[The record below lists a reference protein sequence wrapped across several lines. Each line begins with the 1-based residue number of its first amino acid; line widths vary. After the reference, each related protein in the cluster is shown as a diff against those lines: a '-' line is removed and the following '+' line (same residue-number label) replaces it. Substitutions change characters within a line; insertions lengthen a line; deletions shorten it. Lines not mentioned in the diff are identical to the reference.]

1 MDITVDAVLA
11 MAPDEASVKAA
22 RGLAS
27 PGKWQSLGFDD
38 AAVWGLCQGSGS
50 KPYQTKVDL
59 SGPACS
65 CSCPSRKIPCK
76 HALALLLLL
85 AGQREVFVEG
95 DRPDWVNEWLEGR
108 RQRAAKKE
116 ESRAVKKNA
125 APPSPRKEA
134 ARLERMSA
142 GLDELCR
149 WMNDRVSQGLSSLS
163 GHYEEWDRLA
173 ARMVDAQMPGMAAR
187 LRDMAS
193 LVDSGDDWPAVLLGR
208 MGQLQL
214 LADAFSRLDGLSPG
228 QQADVRAALG
238 CLPDKDAVL
247 AGEDRVSDV
256 WNVIGVTVAEEERL
270 WRRRVWLFGR
280 ESGRM
285 ALILDFSHGTR
296 SFEPVFLP
304 GGVVRMTLAFYPGAS
319 PLRAVVADSP
329 VSEESLQPLP
339 SFSLEEALFDMARRM
354 AANPWQTPLPL
365 FFGHVRLVRG
375 GEGWQLF
382 SEHGGT
388 IPLAVEDDEAWKML
402 AVSGGR
408 SLVVCGEWNGS
419 ALFPAGVFPQTES

>member
-1 MDITVDAVLA
+1 
-11 MAPDEASVKAA
+11 
-22 RGLAS
+22 
-27 PGKWQSLGFDD
+27 
-38 AAVWGLCQGSGS
+38 
-50 KPYQTKVDL
+50 
-59 SGPACS
+59 
-65 CSCPSRKIPCK
+65 
-76 HALALLLLL
+76 
-85 AGQREVFVEG
+85 
-95 DRPDWVNEWLEGR
+95 
-108 RQRAAKKE
+108 
-116 ESRAVKKNA
+116 
-125 APPSPRKEA
+125 
-134 ARLERMSA
+134 
-142 GLDELCR
+142 
-149 WMNDRVSQGLSSLS
+149 
-163 GHYEEWDRLA
+163 
-173 ARMVDAQMPGMAAR
+173 MPGMAAR

-247 AGEDRVSDV
+247 AGDDRVSDV